1 MKILAVIPARGGS
14 KGIRRKNLRLLN
26 NKPLIYYQIKNAIES
41 KYITDIVIT
50 SEDDEILNYV
60 SKFPVSLRKRPEELS
75 GDSITL
81 DPVIYDAVNYMEKER
96 QKYDIVI
103 TLQPTSPLLKT
114 ETLDNAIKK
123 FIEEN
128 NDTTI
133 PVVDATHL
141 CWIEKDN
148 SIIPEYKERLNRQW
162 LPKKYKETGA
172 FLITKREFVKENSRF
187 GDNVKIFVMNEYE
200 GIDIDTPLDW
210 LIAESLMKR
219 LNIVFAVNGNKNIGM
234 GHMYRAI
241 TLADKLMGHDVLFL
255 TWDSD
260 TSAINLI
267 EDMGHK
273 VIKIDNDELLSKISE
288 IKPDIVI
295 NDILDTDSKYIESLK
310 EHAAFVVNFEDLGDG
325 ADEAY
330 LVFNALY
337 EMTNPKP
344 NRRFGYEYVCLNERF
359 YLCDSIMFN
368 NAPKVMFVSFGGV
381 DQNNLTCKTLK
392 LVPKIIDSAPIEKI
406 IVVIGPAYAH
416 KDELNSL
423 INNLKDYNI
432 ELYENVKNM
441 PKLMGKS
448 DLAITSNGRTVYE
461 LTSIGIPTIS
471 IAQND
476 RETLHL
482 FSRYHKGI
490 RYLGIACNVD
500 DDKLLNTI
508 EEIANNDD
516 IRKKMYDEQIK
527 ASKVIKNG
535 VDKIVNE
542 ILSEYREWKYEND

>member
-1 MKILAVIPARGGS
+1 
-14 KGIRRKNLRLLN
+14 
-26 NKPLIYYQIKNAIES
+26 
-41 KYITDIVIT
+41 
-50 SEDDEILNYV
+50 
-60 SKFPVSLRKRPEELS
+60 
-75 GDSITL
+75 
-81 DPVIYDAVNYMEKER
+81 
-96 QKYDIVI
+96 
-103 TLQPTSPLLKT
+103 
-114 ETLDNAIKK
+114 
-123 FIEEN
+123 
-128 NDTTI
+128 
-133 PVVDATHL
+133 
-141 CWIEKDN
+141 
-148 SIIPEYKERLNRQW
+148 
-162 LPKKYKETGA
+162 
-172 FLITKREFVKENSRF
+172 
-187 GDNVKIFVMNEYE
+187 
-200 GIDIDTPLDW
+200 
-210 LIAESLMKR
+210 
-219 LNIVFAVNGNKNIGM
+219 
-234 GHMYRAI
+234 
-241 TLADKLMGHDVLFL
+241 
-255 TWDSD
+255 
-260 TSAINLI
+260 
-267 EDMGHK
+267 
-273 VIKIDNDELLSKISE
+273 
-288 IKPDIVI
+288 
-295 NDILDTDSKYIESLK
+295 
-310 EHAAFVVNFEDLGDG
+310 
-325 ADEAY
+325 
-330 LVFNALY
+330 
-337 EMTNPKP
+337 
-344 NRRFGYEYVCLNERF
+344 
-359 YLCDSIMFN
+359 
-368 NAPKVMFVSFGGV
+368 MFVSFGGV

-535 VDKIVNE
+535 VDKIINE
-542 ILSEYREWKYEND
+542 ILSKYGGWKYEND